1 MKKCFKFSLVAF
13 LLALIMALTSCQDE
27 EPFVETIDE
36 EQTLSF
42 DSTALQLLKE
52 TVSNDGSYDNIV
64 DGASCFDIQ
73 FPYSVVVNDV
83 NLTVE
88 TMAGLQ
94 VLEEVLDSLEGS
106 TSVMNIVFPITIT
119 MADYTEVAV
128 NSKDDLQK
136 IASQCVEGGLDVD
149 IECIDLV
156 YPVTIFTYNPNFQQ
170 TASVTVAHDE
180 ETRRFFA
187 GLEDADLI
195 SFDFPLTLKYTDS
208 TEVVANTNPE
218 LATMLK
224 QAKEACDEDDDNDYN
239 DDDFTKE
246 QLDSVLVECPWN
258 FVQVQRNSED
268 ESEQYDTYAFAF
280 EDDGKV
286 ISYGKNGYNIEGEWS
301 TSVVDYRVVVKLDF
315 EENTVFNNTW
325 KVYEIKEGKI
335 KMFVED
341 DFIVLGKNCD
351 FQPDVCTAEI
361 IQSRLSVCTWKMADE
376 KGEFFED
383 LTIDFAEQRM
393 LVYDTNGKVVDEG
406 SWMVEENVLTFS
418 GFAQVLDNYA
428 GDWQVLECGEEYM
441 RIKRKD
447 EIVVL
452 TKVCN

>member
-218 LATMLK
+218 LATVLK

-441 RIKRKD
+441 IIKRKD